1 MEYAEHSL
9 RTVGQITRA
18 VRSGSMSRRTLA
30 TLNKRRREMGL
41 SEIAVP
47 DTLAEA
53 KARAADA
60 AAEMVAALKGRRR

>member
-9 RTVGQITRA
+9 RTVREITRA

-60 AAEMVAALKGRRR
+60 AAEMKAAVKGRRR